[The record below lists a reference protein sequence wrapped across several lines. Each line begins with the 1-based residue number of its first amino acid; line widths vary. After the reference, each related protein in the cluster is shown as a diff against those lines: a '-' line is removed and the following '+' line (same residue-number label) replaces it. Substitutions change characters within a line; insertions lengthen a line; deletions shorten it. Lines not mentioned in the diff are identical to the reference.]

1 MANGAASD
9 EDAKIALLR
18 RVLEVARPG
27 VELGIGDDAAVL
39 RLGGA
44 QLVWSIDA
52 AVEGVHFSEGLMSLE
67 DVGYRATTAALSDLA
82 AMGARPLG
90 VLAALELPPDFPD
103 VKLEALARGQRAAV
117 DRVGTALIGGN
128 LARSAQLSVTTT
140 VLGLSERA
148 LTRDGARVGDEVW
161 LAGPVGLAAAG
172 LAAAKLG
179 IDARAPS
186 PALATALVAFRR
198 PTARFEAGLEA
209 ARAGATAAL
218 DVSDGTARD
227 ARRLADASG
236 LSLVLEASA
245 LVGDTL
251 REASTELG
259 LAPLE
264 LALSGGEDYAL
275 LVTAPPGAPLE
286 GFVRIGRCEQ
296 RGAQPVWVE
305 LADGTRRPARGGW
318 DHFA

>member
-1 MANGAASD
+1 MTTRAASD
-9 EDAKIALLR
+9 EDAKISLLR
-18 RVLEVARPG
+18 RVLEVASPG

-52 AVEGVHFSEGLMSLE
+52 AVEGVHFSEELMSLE

-90 VLAALELPPDFPD
+90 ALAALELPAHFPD
-103 VKLEALARGQRAAV
+103 SKLEALARGQREAV
-117 DRVGTALIGGN
+117 DRVGTAIIGGN
-128 LARSAQLSVTTT
+128 LARSNQLSIATT
-140 VLGLSERA
+140 VLGSCERA
-148 LTRDGARVGDEVW
+148 LTRSGARAGDELW

-179 IDARAPS
+179 MAPGELS
-186 PALATALVAFRR
+186 PALATSLGAFRR

-209 ARAGATAAL
+209 VRAGANAAL

-227 ARRLADASG
+227 ARRLAEASRVT
-236 LSLVLEASA
+236 LVLEASA
-245 LVGDTL
+245 LVSTTL
-251 REASTELG
+251 LEASTELG
-259 LAPLE
+259 LDA
-264 LALSGGEDYAL
+264 LALALTGGEDYAL
-275 LVTAPPGAPLE
+275 LVTAPRGAMLE
-286 GFVRIGRCEQ
+286 GFVRVGRCE
-296 RGAQPVWVE
+296 ATTEPTVLLE
-305 LADGTRRPARGGW
+305 LPDGTRREARGGW